1 MANLQC
7 PDCGNDMNFLSFIKA
22 PTPWHMK
29 CHRCGLKLKQDKF
42 RWSCTLVAAC
52 FGGVLGAVSA
62 HLSIAS
68 ESLAIGVATF
78 IAGLVL
84 FEVTGFKL
92 LPKLGIGLKPRNA

>member
-7 PDCGNDMNFLSFIKA
+7 PGCGNDMNFISFIKA

-42 RWSCTLVAAC
+42 RWSCALVAAC
-52 FGGVLGAVSA
+52 LGGALGAVSA

-78 IAGLVL
+78 TAGLVL
-84 FEVTGFKL
+84 FEAIGFKL